1 MQLRHESGS
10 MVIPGDRLLRHS
22 TAETTQQQPQ
32 QFLQQQPLHIQYV
45 AGEGTY
51 VRNDYIVA
59 SIVGRFH
66 VSSTS
71 VPITADSNVE
81 ELSNEEDAGPPIVQM
96 VTVSVVPNDGCF
108 RAKQQVVRVG
118 QTILGRVVRI
128 GTTQQQPVMVDIVAN
143 PYGVLDCAA
152 QGTIRRED
160 ITKLLPSA
168 TTGSSTIPNTHPIS
182 QQHQQLSQS
191 FRVGDWIAA
200 KVLSLGDDSNRK
212 CYYLTT
218 AESSLGVIYAKC
230 STSGHAMIP
239 VSNREMECPMTGAI
253 EARKCARPPTIITTI
268 NG

>member
-22 TAETTQQQPQ
+22 TAETTQHQPQ
-32 QFLQQQPLHIQYV
+32 QLLQQPLHTQYV

-51 VRNDYIVA
+51 VRSDGIVA
-59 SIVGRFH
+59 SIVGRVH

-71 VPITADSNVE
+71 VPITTDSNVDH
-81 ELSNEEDAGPPIVQM
+81 LSNEEDSGSPIVQM
-96 VTVSVVPNDGCF
+96 VTVSVVPNNGCF

-128 GTTQQQPVMVDIVAN
+128 GMTQQQPVMVDIVAN

-168 TTGSSTIPNTHPIS
+168 TTGSSAMPNTHPIS
-182 QQHQQLSQS
+182 QQQQLSQS

-200 KVLSLGDDSNRK
+200 KVVSLGDDSNRK

-239 VSNREMECPMTGAI
+239 VSNREMECPMTGVI
-253 EARKCARPPTIITTI
+253 EARKCARPPTIISTN